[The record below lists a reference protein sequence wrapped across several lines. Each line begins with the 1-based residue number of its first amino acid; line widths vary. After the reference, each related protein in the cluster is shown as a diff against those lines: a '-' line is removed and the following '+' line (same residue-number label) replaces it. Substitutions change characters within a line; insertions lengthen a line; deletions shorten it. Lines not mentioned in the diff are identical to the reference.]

1 MDWSKLALDVYPS
14 ANYFAKT
21 TVYEDDRESVAYKH
35 GQFRT
40 TDVSMN
46 CTGNMLK
53 ISIGKSNGTFK
64 DAKTSRTWNVRLH
77 KNTDWGEIKSVR
89 VNGQSVTA
97 QTLAKLTYNTKG
109 RPFAFSGGALD
120 GDIQMFA
127 LDTEVS
133 KSYEIEIEYASV
145 KDSAVYEDYDN
156 TAVNFK
162 VKVSECT
169 ESSVNLTELGTT
181 DWVSY
186 GQGLGTS
193 ILYKKNG
200 PRAFSKPE
208 NLLTL
213 LNTLCTDHMA
223 MPLTVGLNKIY
234 TDGNGSKPSSGA
246 GVRGGSQSAV
256 GYGFT
261 VKTSGDSEKI
271 VLYIGGT
278 ECIAKL
284 SVRDR
289 AGKVKTVYMGGK
301 SEKSYMKKVEIDV
314 ESGKASTLYFTYAPV
329 TSAVE
334 SERINRSRVYLY
346 CGYIAAKEN

>member
-1 MDWSKLALDVYPS
+1 
-14 ANYFAKT
+14 
-21 TVYEDDRESVAYKH
+21 
-35 GQFRT
+35 
-40 TDVSMN
+40 
-46 CTGNMLK
+46 
-53 ISIGKSNGTFK
+53 
-64 DAKTSRTWNVRLH
+64 
-77 KNTDWGEIKSVR
+77 
-89 VNGQSVTA
+89 
-97 QTLAKLTYNTKG
+97 
-109 RPFAFSGGALD
+109 
-120 GDIQMFA
+120 
-127 LDTEVS
+127 
-133 KSYEIEIEYASV
+133 
-145 KDSAVYEDYDN
+145 
-156 TAVNFK
+156 
-162 VKVSECT
+162 
-169 ESSVNLTELGTT
+169 
-181 DWVSY
+181 
-186 GQGLGTS
+186 
-193 ILYKKNG
+193 
-200 PRAFSKPE
+200 
-208 NLLTL
+208 
-213 LNTLCTDHMA
+213 MA

-234 TDGNGSKPSSGA
+234 TDGSGSKPSSGA

-261 VKTSGDSEKI
+261 VKTSGGSEKI